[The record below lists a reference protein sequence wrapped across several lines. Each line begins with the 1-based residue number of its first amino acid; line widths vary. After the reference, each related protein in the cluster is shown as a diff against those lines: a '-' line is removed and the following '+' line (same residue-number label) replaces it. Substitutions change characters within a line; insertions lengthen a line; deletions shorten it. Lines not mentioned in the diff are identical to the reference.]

1 MPRVAFFA
9 LFVAGWVV
17 VHGSVRWLE
26 YIYYASG
33 VCMHSHWG
41 VIGI

>member
-1 MPRVAFFA
+1 M
-9 LFVAGWVV
+9 

-33 VCMHSHWG
+33 VCMHSHWV
-41 VIGI
+41 VIGVKGIGVMVECSRVM